1 MSWFTDLFKRKP
13 KETKQAPTFGGF
25 WPIYSQFGTDIYA
38 SDAVQQA
45 ISCIVTEMKKLNPTH
60 IRMIDNDPI
69 PIKGNMRDLLNEP
82 NQLMTT
88 ADFLEKTTW
97 LLMLNYNAFIIP
109 TYYEWTDEKTG
120 QKKRYY
126 DGLYPINPAQ
136 VDFIE
141 DAGGRLFVNFQFAS
155 GYETTISYNDVI
167 HIRKN
172 FSVNEYMGGN
182 DAGQPDNAALLETL
196 ELNKTLLSG
205 IAKAMK
211 ASYAVNGV
219 VRYNTMMDDG
229 ATEAALQELERK
241 LRNSESGFLPLDM
254 KTEFTPL
261 PRNVAMID
269 EPTLKFIDEKILR
282 NFGVPLCILRGDFTK
297 EQYNAFYQRTLEPL
311 IISFSQAFTK
321 KLFTPRERAFGNKI
335 ELYPKDLVFMTVE
348 QTLQLVNL
356 LAPTGAMYE
365 NEKRTAF
372 GLRPLEE
379 LRGKRYISLNWIE
392 SQNAGAY
399 QVGND
404 TGAEEEPQPEPET
417 ETEG

>member
-155 GYETTISYNDVI
+155 GYETTINYNDVI

-219 VRYNTMMDDG
+219 VKYNTMMDDG

-404 TGAEEEPQPEPET
+404 TAAEEEPQPEPET

>member
-155 GYETTISYNDVI
+155 GYETTINYNDVI

-219 VRYNTMMDDG
+219 VKYNTMMDDG

-261 PRNVAMID
+261 PRNVAIID

-297 EQYNAFYQRTLEPL
+297 DQYNAFYQRTLEPL
-311 IISFSQAFTK
+311 IITFSQAFTK
-321 KLFTPRERAFGNKI
+321 KLFTPRERAFGNRI

-399 QVGND
+399 QVGSD
-404 TGAEEEPQPEPET
+404 TAAEEEPQPEPET

>member
-155 GYETTISYNDVI
+155 GYETTIRYNDVI

-172 FSVNEYMGGN
+172 YSVNEYMGGN

-254 KTEFTPL
+254 KTDFTPL

-311 IISFSQAFTK
+311 IITFSQAFTK

-404 TGAEEEPQPEPET
+404 TGAEEPQPEPET

>member
-97 LLMLNYNAFIIP
+97 LLMLNFNTFIIP

-155 GYETTISYNDVI
+155 GYETTIRYEDVI

-172 FSVNEYMGGN
+172 YSVNEYMGGN

-219 VRYNTMMDDG
+219 VKYNTMMDDG
-229 ATEAALQELERK
+229 TTEEALQKLEQK

-261 PRNVAMID
+261 PRKVAMID

-404 TGAEEEPQPEPET
+404 TAAEEEPQPEPET
-417 ETEG
+417 ETDG